1 MKTVNNT
8 EGVETEKFYA
18 VRFYVFRKYLDNEN
32 VMNVR
37 WVRLSSW
44 ALISDHVVDVK
55 APTAPNVESN
65 AQRRDFNQSP

>member
-37 WVRLSSW
+37 LSEIKFMSSHL
-44 ALISDHVVDVK
+44 AS
-55 APTAPNVESN
+55 
-65 AQRRDFNQSP
+65 RRRC